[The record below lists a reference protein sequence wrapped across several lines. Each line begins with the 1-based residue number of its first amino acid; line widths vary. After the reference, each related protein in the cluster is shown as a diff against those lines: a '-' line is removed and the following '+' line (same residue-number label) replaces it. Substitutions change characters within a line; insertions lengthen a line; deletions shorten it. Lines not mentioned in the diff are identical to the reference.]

1 MLSLLQDSVRLMAFR
16 HSTGCGAV
24 VMVVGLRVEVV
35 AVWALVGLRV
45 VEEAVVVWTV
55 VLCRI
60 VVDTGAGGVMVVP
73 LFSLHLMSISRRF
86 S

>member
-24 VMVVGLRVEVV
+24 VVVDGLRVVVV

-55 VLCRI
+55 VFCRI
-60 VVDTGAGGVMVVP
+60 VVDVGVCGVMEIGRAHV
-73 LFSLHLMSISRRF
+73 
-86 S
+86 